1 VYCVVR
7 PRFGPPKDAGTE
19 RKQFMRRLNREWDF
33 QRAEACRAPTG
44 PSSSPAAKKAKRER
58 SAPRSPGGQLVAAVG
73 STAYRAKAAMNSV
86 ISSMVARATKSW
98 RPGGAGAD
106 AEAEHQARLP
116 IRGEIT
122 LSIACCLDNFAAFSI

>member
-1 VYCVVR
+1 MYCVVR

-44 PSSSPAAKKAKRER
+44 PSSSPAPKKAKRER

-73 STAYRAKAAMNSV
+73 STASRAMAAVNDA
-86 ISSMVARATKSW
+86 ISSVAARAKSW
-98 RPGGAGAD
+98 RPGVLEQMQKQNTRRACPSAVKS
-106 AEAEHQARLP
+106 
-116 IRGEIT
+116 
-122 LSIACCLDNFAAFSI
+122 LSRAPVHFL

>member
-1 VYCVVR
+1 MYCVVR

-73 STAYRAKAAMNSV
+73 STASRARDAVNDA
-86 ISSMVARATKSW
+86 ISSVVARARKSW
-98 RPGGAGAD
+98 GPGVLEQMQKQNTWRACSSAVKS
-106 AEAEHQARLP
+106 
-116 IRGEIT
+116 
-122 LSIACCLDNFAAFSI
+122 LSRAPVHFL